1 MLFGRNVSKQRVR
14 DVFDL
19 PYLDEN
25 IVPLTVWLLGAT
37 LNFQI
42 VREFLDGCIDMVG

>member
-1 MLFGRNVSKQRVR
+1 MLFGRNVSKHRTR

-19 PYLDEN
+19 PYLNEINSSSDGLA
-25 IVPLTVWLLGAT
+25 PGAT